1 MLRELVPDSVR
12 TGEVPG
18 VERPR
23 RLRATPA
30 TRALVRETRLVAR
43 QLVAPLFVVPGN
55 NREEPIPSL
64 AGHSRLSP
72 DLALEKAR
80 ELAAAGVGGLL
91 LFGIPDSKDEEGRVA
106 ADPDGPVPAALR
118 RFRDAD
124 LPLVLVADVCLCEYT
139 SHGHCGV
146 LDGQRVDNDRSLPL
160 LAEAALAYAEAGADL
175 VAPSAMMDGQVGA
188 LRAGLDAAGHTGTAI
203 MAYASKHASALYGP
217 FREAAGSTPAFGDRR
232 SYQMDSANGR
242 EALREMEL
250 DAREGA
256 DILMVKPAITSL
268 DLLARAREH
277 FQLPLAAYQ
286 VSGEYAM
293 LEAAAQ
299 RGWLDRRA
307 AALETLTAIRRAG
320 ADVIMT
326 YLAADVATWLAED
339 PR

>member
-1 MLRELVPDSVR
+1 MPDVQ
-12 TGEVPG
+12 
-18 VERPR
+18 
-23 RLRATPA
+23 AA

-43 QLVAPLFVVPGN
+43 QLVAPLFVVPGSG
-55 NREEPIPSL
+55 REEPIPSL

-91 LFGIPDSKDEEGRVA
+91 LFGIPDSKDEEGRGA

-146 LDGQRVDNDRSLPL
+146 LDGQQVDNDRSLPL

-268 DLLARAREH
+268 DLLSRAREH

-326 YLAADVATWLAED
+326 YLAADVARWLAED

>member
-1 MLRELVPDSVR
+1 
-12 TGEVPG
+12 
-18 VERPR
+18 
-23 RLRATPA
+23 
-30 TRALVRETRLVAR
+30 
-43 QLVAPLFVVPGN
+43 VAPLFVVPGSG
-55 NREEPIPSL
+55 REEPIPSL
-64 AGHSRLSP
+64 VGHSRLSP

-80 ELAAAGVGGLL
+80 MLAAAGVGGLL
-91 LFGIPDSKDEEGRVA
+91 LFGIPDSKDEQGSGA

-118 RFRDAD
+118 RFREAD

-146 LDGQRVDNDRSLPL
+146 LDGHQVDNDRSLPL
-160 LAEAALAYAEAGADL
+160 LAEAALAYAEAGADV

-268 DLLARAREH
+268 DLLARAREQ

-326 YLAADVATWLAED
+326 YLAADVAKWLAED